1 MTDNQKKLVF
11 EYCGWCVNQTYLTP
25 PDIRCHPLDGS
36 DMVEAVKI
44 MKSREIDF
52 PVFWYFSMQDY
63 ELKMSGKEKGYDY
76 QFASW
81 LFNPENFFS
90 LMGEW
95 LEVGKWDNSRYL
107 Y

>member
-11 EYCGWCVNQTYLTP
+11 EYCGKTFINF
-25 PDIRCHPLDGS
+25 DGN
-36 DMVEAVKI
+36 DMVEAIKI
-44 MKSREIDF
+44 MKCNGDDYS
-52 PVFWYFSMQDY
+52 VFWYFSMQDY

-81 LFNPENFFS
+81 LFNPENFFH

-95 LEVGKWDNSRYL
+95 LEVRE
-107 Y
+107 